1 MEVSTKDAELELYT
15 IPAHSSWFVWEDIH
29 EIERREFAEFFSES
43 SITRTPKVYKEY
55 RDFIINKYRE
65 DSSKRLTFTSI
76 RKYLVG
82 DVNLLRKVFLFLENW
97 GLINYL
103 KRSDDGS
110 MEESEAKV
118 EQGTPAGIRVTA
130 TPLSMR
136 SVTVPP
142 LVEERAEPAFKF
154 SPLTSYSDV
163 FTGSKKPLVCGHCGG
178 ESSCDSA
185 FYQHTKSIVSLCD
198 KCFKNGDYG
207 ENNSPDD
214 FKLIAAASWT
224 EEETLLLLESVLKHG
239 DDWDLIAQSVST
251 KSRLDCISK
260 LIELPF
266 GEFLM
271 GSSSGRLRS
280 SIPTSEDENLSSPSN
295 LVDQMKADGQE
306 QKETETREEKE
317 EDHVVDEDEPPAK
330 RKRVAMLSDG
340 ASCPKDTFETTC
352 DFTDFAVDRADGDKG
367 TSDME
372 EQQEDKEGP
381 QDLPVALRMRASVA
395 TALGAAAAHA
405 KILADQEEREMEQ
418 LAAII
423 IDQQLKKMKS
433 KLKFL
438 DHLELIMDA
447 EEQVMEGVKETI
459 LQERISVL
467 QFAFGSECGIRL
479 ASAGYA
485 VFGMDYE
492 GHGRS
497 MGSRCYI
504 KKFSNIV
511 NDCYNYY
518 TSICAQE
525 EYMEKGRF
533 LYGESMG
540 GAVTLLLHKKDPS
553 FWNGAI
559 LVAPMCKISEK
570 VKPHPVVINLLTR
583 VEEMIPKWKIVPT
596 KDVINAAFKDLAKRE
611 EVRNNKLIYQ
621 DKPRLKTALEML
633 RTSMN
638 LEDSLH
644 EITMPFFVLHGE
656 ADIVTDPEI
665 SKALYEKASSR
676 DKTLKLYPGMWHA
689 LTSGEPDYNVDL
701 VFADII
707 SWLDHRT
714 ADPASLTV
722 TPIRANTTASVERVF
737 VDGVSS
743 GQRRPRR
750 AYFSLLCGLNG
761 GRLVPRS
768 AM

>member
-1 MEVSTKDAELELYT
+1 MKSEYQYHEDYIRNSRGVDLFTCRW
-15 IPAHSSWFVWEDIH
+15 IPSS
-29 EIERREFAEFFSES
+29 S
-43 SITRTPKVYKEY
+43 PKA
-55 RDFIINKYRE
+55 
-65 DSSKRLTFTSI
+65 L
-76 RKYLVG
+76 
-82 DVNLLRKVFLFLENW
+82 VFLCHGYGMEC
-97 GLINYL
+97 
-103 KRSDDGS
+103 SD
-110 MEESEAKV
+110 
-118 EQGTPAGIRVTA
+118 
-130 TPLSMR
+130 SMR
-136 SVTVPP
+136 
-142 LVEERAEPAFKF
+142 
-154 SPLTSYSDV
+154 
-163 FTGSKKPLVCGHCGG
+163 
-178 ESSCDSA
+178 
-185 FYQHTKSIVSLCD
+185 
-198 KCFKNGDYG
+198 
-207 ENNSPDD
+207 
-214 FKLIAAASWT
+214 
-224 EEETLLLLESVLKHG
+224 
-239 DDWDLIAQSVST
+239 
-251 KSRLDCISK
+251 
-260 LIELPF
+260 
-266 GEFLM
+266 
-271 GSSSGRLRS
+271 
-280 SIPTSEDENLSSPSN
+280 
-295 LVDQMKADGQE
+295 
-306 QKETETREEKE
+306 
-317 EDHVVDEDEPPAK
+317 
-330 RKRVAMLSDG
+330 
-340 ASCPKDTFETTC
+340 
-352 DFTDFAVDRADGDKG
+352 
-367 TSDME
+367 
-372 EQQEDKEGP
+372 
-381 QDLPVALRMRASVA
+381 
-395 TALGAAAAHA
+395 
-405 KILADQEEREMEQ
+405 
-418 LAAII
+418 
-423 IDQQLKKMKS
+423 
-433 KLKFL
+433 
-438 DHLELIMDA
+438 
-447 EEQVMEGVKETI
+447 
-459 LQERISVL
+459 
-467 QFAFGSECGIRL
+467 ECGIRL

-596 KDVINAAFKDLAKRE
+596 KDVIDAAFKDLAKRE

-638 LEDSLH
+638 LEDTLH

-722 TPIRANTTASVERVF
+722 TPIRANTTASVERVI
-737 VDGVSS
+737 VDGINN

-750 AYFSLLCGLNG
+750 AYFNLLCGLNG